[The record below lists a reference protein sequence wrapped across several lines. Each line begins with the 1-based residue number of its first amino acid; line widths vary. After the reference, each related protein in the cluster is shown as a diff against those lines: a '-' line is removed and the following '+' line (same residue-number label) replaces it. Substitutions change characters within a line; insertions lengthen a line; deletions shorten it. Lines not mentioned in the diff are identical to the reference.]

1 MLTPEPLTSDIAKKT
16 NLFLTEMSKK
26 TKPKSERLREKR
38 A

>member
-1 MLTPEPLTSDIAKKT
+1 MTRDIPKKRGEKT
-16 NLFLTEMSKK
+16 NLFLTAMSKK